1 MRVSVWGLAVVLEG
15 LSLAPFEPNDSVSEK
30 FLTLMMAFLFT
41 ITSLKRVG
49 ELQALSVASCLEF
62 ASGKVKAILHPGPG
76 CVPKVPTNIACSVI
90 FEAYNP
96 PHFMSTDQEKQN
108 PLCLVR
114 ALECC
119 IHQTQWRKV

>member
-1 MRVSVWGLAVVLEG
+1 MRVSAWSLAVVLEG
-15 LSLAPFEPNDSVSEK
+15 LSLAPFEPNDSISEK

-62 ASGKVKAILHPGPG
+62 ASGKVKAILHPRPG

-96 PHFMSTDQEKQN
+96 HFMSTDQEKQN
-108 PLCLVR
+108 SLCLAR
-114 ALECC
+114 ALECW
-119 IHQTQWRKV
+119 IHQA